1 MDEREMNRVTEGAAA
16 PEGAV
21 SSDIKETEAGAAG
34 RAASGMSAGG
44 ATDVAAGVTG
54 TAGGAAAGLSTDA
67 ASRAAGM
74 STGAAG
80 VAADVTS
87 VGVTGAAGTAG
98 AGTDEAAGVTDVA
111 ANSDLGSGGMDP
123 NWSFGISRDRSG
135 ERGAGAGLAGAPGD
149 AAETGSDAA
158 SLQEAPAENGAGVES
173 GEAAAESA
181 EAGAG
186 TGSGS
191 TGAAEKKKSG
201 AAKKFMAA
209 CLIVALCGGAGFG
222 GAYGAI
228 KMSGADK
235 AANTTV
241 TISGD
246 TDSLNA
252 ASAIAEKTMPSV
264 VGITTTTQTLTETI
278 FGLQQG
284 TSTGIG
290 TGVIVDEDGYILT
303 NAHVVEGSTDSY
315 ATGNP
320 QVTVDLYD
328 GTTYEGEVVWS
339 DTGIDLAV
347 IKIDATGLQAAAL
360 GDSDKVEIGDYAIAI
375 GNPLG
380 MNLERSVTQGI
391 ISGLNR
397 TIIAANGSQRNTMQG
412 MIQTDAAINGGNS
425 GGPLINSEGE
435 VIGINTAGASS
446 SGADGLGFA
455 IPINTAKTVIDQ
467 IKSTGS
473 YEQPYMGIAGIDV
486 ETVLGKYAD
495 QVNLKTTKGVYLAQI
510 YTGTGAAKAGL
521 KEGDVITA
529 IDGKD
534 VANMSSMKSI
544 LMNYKPGDTIKL
556 TIERDQKEME
566 VELTLGSSSDQT
578 TAITTN
584 SSDGSNGLRIGS
596 GSGSSTG
603 SGIGS
608 GSGGLGGI
616 FGN

>member
-1 MDEREMNRVTEGAAA
+1 MDEREINRVTEGAAA

-21 SSDIKETEAGAAG
+21 SSDIKETVTG
-34 RAASGMSAGG
+34 
-44 ATDVAAGVTG
+44 AGVTG
-54 TAGGAAAGLSTDA
+54 VGIAGAGAANGLSTDA

-80 VAADVTS
+80 RAA
-87 VGVTGAAGTAG
+87 GVTGAAGTAG
-98 AGTDEAAGVTDVA
+98 TGTTGAGTTDAGTTGAAAGVTDVA

-135 ERGAGAGLAGAPGD
+135 ERGAGAGLSGAPGD

-181 EAGAG
+181 EPGAG

-252 ASAIAEKTMPSV
+252 ASAIAQKTMPSV

-315 ATGNP
+315 STGNP

-347 IKIDATGLQAAAL
+347 VKIDATGLQAAAL

-603 SGIGS
+603 SGIGA